1 MVSKFYDR
9 KESAKKE
16 LQGIADKAVVTAG
29 ETMLDDLFSAVVG
42 DMAIS
47 MRDND
52 VSSDNPNDPA
62 NSSNST
68 LPSTSITT
76 EKLASTSASV
86 NLDTPDA
93 NEPNWIPQF
102 GPASPTTLNL
112 KNPDEMD
119 PCRSKEVESTA
130 DILNDQKVSSPKE
143 AMPLPLPIPTA
154 DVIETI
160 NELAFPLQMP
170 IISSGLKRAQLS
182 EPDECNLICNEPN
195 DEHVNQVAT
204 PMDPPESRT
213 SPSPESNRTEII
225 SAPELPPL
233 PMKRMR
239 RACTLK
245 KLPNVPSTS
254 PVKTE
259 PNNTINPIETKEQ
272 TKDGMYRITTVTLN
286 CLEDGC
292 SSRFKTIAEMDHHL
306 QDEHQIEINRC
317 YLRNCGQSFIEK

>member
-1 MVSKFYDR
+1 MVSQFYDR
-9 KESAKKE
+9 KETIKKK
-16 LQGIADKAVVTAG
+16 LQDITDEAVVTAA

-47 MRDND
+47 MRDHDFSCDN
-52 VSSDNPNDPA
+52 SSNSA

-68 LPSTSITT
+68 LPSTSTTT

-93 NEPNWIPQF
+93 NEPNWLPQF
-102 GPASPTTLNL
+102 GASSPITLNL
-112 KNPDEMD
+112 KNPDVID
-119 PCRSKEVESTA
+119 PCRNKEVESA
-130 DILNDQKVSSPKE
+130 AGILNDQKVSSPKE
-143 AMPLPLPIPTA
+143 AIPLPTA
-154 DVIETI
+154 DVNVSLTETI
-160 NELAFPLQMP
+160 NKLAFPIQMP
-170 IISSGLKRAQLS
+170 FISSGLKRAQLS
-182 EPDECNLICNEPN
+182 EPDECHQISNEPN
-195 DEHVNQVAT
+195 DEPVNQVAT
-204 PMDPPESRT
+204 PMDQPENQT
-213 SPSPESNRTEII
+213 SPSPERNRAEII
-225 SAPELPPL
+225 SVRELPPL

-245 KLPNVPSTS
+245 KLTNGPSTS

-259 PNNTINPIETKEQ
+259 PNNSINPIETKKQ
-272 TKDGMYRITTVTLN
+272 TTNGMYRITTVTLN